1 MSERARTI
9 VSRLRQFFLNRRLAR
24 RRVVRVPCTLSLA
37 DRRLSPNGS
46 RGVPTIGGHTV
57 DISATGLALNVPAI
71 RIDEHYLVGDNRRLQ
86 VILELPIGP
95 VELQVTPVRYESLE
109 EDELEKSYTIGV
121 RITEMNEKDRAQFNE
136 YVQRF
141 LKRSA

>member
-1 MSERARTI
+1 
-9 VSRLRQFFLNRRLAR
+9 
-24 RRVVRVPCTLSLA
+24 
-37 DRRLSPNGS
+37 
-46 RGVPTIGGHTV
+46 
-57 DISATGLALNVPAI
+57 
-71 RIDEHYLVGDNRRLQ
+71 
-86 VILELPIGP
+86 
-95 VELQVTPVRYESLE
+95 VRYESLE